1 MQLQSAKIFT
11 ILFFFIMTQISPS
24 TGKLSLIFSVI
35 KKSLR
40 GEELDFTTGS
50 IRLSVILL
58 AIPMMLEMMME
69 SVFALVDLYFVG
81 HLEHSSYAI
90 QTVGLTES
98 VITIIYSLA
107 IGISMAATAVV
118 ARRIGEKDPVAAGK
132 AGMQAILI
140 TVCIV
145 AIISL
150 FGVIFGTDILLLMGA
165 SPEAALHGTPFI
177 RIMMGSSIIIALLFL
192 INGIFRGAGNAAIA
206 MKSLWIANISNIL
219 LCPVFINGFGPV
231 PAFGLTGAAIATT
244 IGRSL
249 GVSYQ
254 LFHLFNGKNL
264 LKITL
269 AYLKPDWEQ
278 IKTLVQIA
286 APAVLQFVIASCSW
300 IFLAQ
305 LVATTGGDNGSAGYQ
320 TAMRLMMFFL
330 LPAWGLSNAAA
341 TLVGQ
346 NLGAKEIG
354 RAEESVLKTAK
365 YNMIYMGIV
374 MLISL
379 LGAEYLVAFFTDDPE
394 VRIYAV
400 RAVRIIACGYIFYG
414 IGMVMIN
421 AFNGAGD
428 TWTPTKVNL
437 VGFWLFQIP
446 FAWLLSKHFDM
457 GPDGVFIAIPVAETA
472 ITIASYI
479 LFKRGKWKEM
489 KV

>member
-1 MQLQSAKIFT
+1 MSKTGQPRNNIF
-11 ILFFFIMTQISPS
+11 S
-24 TGKLSLIFSVI
+24 TLLSVI
-35 KKSLR
+35 KKSLK
-40 GEELDFTTGS
+40 GEELDYTTGS

-58 AIPMMLEMMME
+58 AIPMMLEMAME

-81 HLEHSSYAI
+81 HLEHSSFAI

-98 VITIIYSLA
+98 VLTIIYSLA

-118 ARRIGEKDPVAAGK
+118 ARRIGEKDPIAAGK

-140 TVCIV
+140 AFSITSV
-145 AIISL
+145 ISVL
-150 FGVIFGTDILLLMGA
+150 GVIFGTEILLLMGA
-165 SPEAALHGTPFI
+165 SQEAAEHGTPFI
-177 RIMMGSSIIIALLFL
+177 RIMMGGSIVIMLLFL

-206 MKSLWIANISNIL
+206 MKSLWIANIANII
-219 LCPVFINGFGPV
+219 LCPVLINGFGPV

-244 IGRSL
+244 IGRSI

-254 LFHLFNGKNL
+254 LYHLFNGKNL

-269 AYLKPDWEQ
+269 AYLKPNWEQ
-278 IKTLVQIA
+278 IKALVKIA
-286 APAVLQFVIASCSW
+286 SPAVLQFVIASCSW

-346 NLGAKEIG
+346 NLGANQVQ
-354 RAEESVLKTAK
+354 RAEDAVLKTVK
-365 YNMIYMGIV
+365 YNVIYMASV

-379 LGAEYLVAFFTDDPE
+379 LGAELLVAFFTNDPE
-394 VRIYAV
+394 VQVYAV
-400 RAVRIIACGYIFYG
+400 EAVRVVALGYIFYG
-414 IGMVMIN
+414 MGMVLIN

-428 TWTPTKVNL
+428 TWTPTWVNFI
-437 VGFWLFQIP
+437 GFWLFQIP
-446 FAWLLSKHFDM
+446 LAYFLAKYLKM
-457 GPDGVFIAIPVAETA
+457 GPMGVFVAIPVAETA
-472 ITIASYI
+472 ISIASFI
-479 LFKRGKWKEM
+479 LFKRGKWK
-489 KV
+489 KVQV